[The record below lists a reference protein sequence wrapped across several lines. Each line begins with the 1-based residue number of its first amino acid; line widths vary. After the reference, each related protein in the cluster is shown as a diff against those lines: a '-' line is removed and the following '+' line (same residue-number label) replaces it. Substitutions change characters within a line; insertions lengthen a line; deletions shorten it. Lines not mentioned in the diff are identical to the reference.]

1 MNLQRAGF
9 QVPGFL
15 KGNEFT
21 LKKVY
26 ILLPSFF
33 LPPARIPPGTER
45 VLLCNHL
52 HSQKCMRRDSHFSHV
67 GPNFLSLE
75 SPPCCLSLV
84 LGPELFPYPPPCC
97 SLSACGI
104 NNSPSKLHTP
114 PNDSAQ
120 CASQMSIRDLPVS
133 GLWTCKTVFLS
144 VCLWMLVLQL
154 CACHRLLSHA
164 SLNHFVFLMLQSTEI
179 ILSLYWDLPPCRW
192 SSHVK
197 PTSL

>member
-1 MNLQRAGF
+1 MNLQRADF

-45 VLLCNHL
+45 VLLGNHL

-114 PNDSAQ
+114 PPMIQ
-120 CASQMSIRDLPVS
+120 
-133 GLWTCKTVFLS
+133 LS
-144 VCLWMLVLQL
+144 VLLRCPSETFQCLVFGHAKLSFLV
-154 CACHRLLSHA
+154 
-164 SLNHFVFLMLQSTEI
+164 FV
-179 ILSLYWDLPPCRW
+179 CGC
-192 SSHVK
+192 
-197 PTSL
+197 